1 MSEDQIH
8 RIIEE
13 IAADHIIPA
22 SDKQVVD
29 LLLERFSLTDG
40 NDRDDPFREHIA
52 EYAQILQDP
61 LWRGIDRDVVDE
73 HVFQLRTEPLHPL
86 GQLFDQIAVVVS
98 EQDSYIDQCRFAGDV
113 LVLRCGGQTRAQSV
127 LNGLKAWALP
137 DNAWVFVHD
146 AARPC
151 VEKDSVERLIAALQA
166 PTIDGAILALPV
178 TDTLKWVNSEGIV
191 ERTIDRSH
199 CCRAQTPQ
207 VFYTD
212 LIKKAYQQAKDE
224 GFMATDDSQLFEK
237 YIDEPIKAVT
247 GDYSNIKITTQ
258 EDLA

>member
-1 MSEDQIH
+1 MSEK
-8 RIIEE
+8 RYLL
-13 IAADHIIPA
+13 IPA
-22 SDKQVVD
+22 AGVGERMKIGYPKQYFPIAPGKTM
-29 LLLERFSLTDG
+29 LEVTVNRLSEMGF
-40 NDRDDPFREHIA
+40 F
-52 EYAQILQDP
+52 
-61 LWRGIDRDVVDE
+61 DE
-73 HVFQLRTEPLHPL
+73 
-86 GQLFDQIAVVVS
+86 IAVVVS
-98 EQDSYIDQCRFAGDV
+98 EHDSYIDQCRFAGDV
-113 LVLRCGGQTRAQSV
+113 IVLRCGGQTRAQSV

-207 VFYTD
+207 VFRRGA
-212 LIKKAYQQAKDE
+212 LIAALE
-224 GFMATDDSQLFEK
+224 SARE
-237 YIDEPIKAVT
+237 AVT
-247 GDYSNIKITTQ
+247 DEASAMEMQGARIKIVEGSAANIKVTYGDDIETVKNFLNAQNSKGHTK
-258 EDLA
+258 

>member
-1 MSEDQIH
+1 MSEK
-8 RIIEE
+8 RYLL
-13 IAADHIIPA
+13 IPA
-22 SDKQVVD
+22 AGVGERMKIGYPKQYFPIASGKTM
-29 LLLERFSLTDG
+29 LEVTVNRLSEMGF
-40 NDRDDPFREHIA
+40 
-52 EYAQILQDP
+52 
-61 LWRGIDRDVVDE
+61 
-73 HVFQLRTEPLHPL
+73 
-86 GQLFDQIAVVVS
+86 FDQIAVVVS

-207 VFYTD
+207 VFRRGA
-212 LIKKAYQQAKDE
+212 LIAALE
-224 GFMATDDSQLFEK
+224 SARE
-237 YIDEPIKAVT
+237 AVT
-247 GDYSNIKITTQ
+247 DEASAMEMQGARVKIVEGSAANIKVTYVDDIETVKNFLNAQNSKGQTK
-258 EDLA
+258 